1 LNEVEIGRVVKAHGI
16 RGEVGVLL
24 HREESDLLERIQAAT
39 LIRTDGTSVHT
50 RIERVSRMGRGY
62 RVKFLGYNDRDAAE
76 RIHGA
81 VLLVPREVLPP
92 LPADESYLIDLVGAR
107 VVGPEGESVGRVIA
121 VQSYPSVDS
130 VVIER
135 PDGSIVEQPLVENWV
150 CSVDAKQCQIQLSS
164 LDGFL

>member
-1 LNEVEIGRVVKAHGI
+1 LSEVEIGRVVKAHGI

-39 LIRTDGTSVHT
+39 LVRTDGTSVLT
-50 RIERVSRMGRGY
+50 RIERVSRMGRGF

-76 RIHGA
+76 QIRGA
-81 VLLVPREVLPP
+81 VLFVPREVLPP
-92 LPADESYLIDLVGAR
+92 LSADESYLIDLVGAS
-107 VVGPEGESVGRVIA
+107 VVGPDGVSVGRVIA

-135 PDGSIVEQPLVENWV
+135 PDGSTVEQPLVDNWV
-150 CSVDAKQCQIQLSS
+150 SSVDVKQCQIQLSS
-164 LDGFL
+164 LEGLL